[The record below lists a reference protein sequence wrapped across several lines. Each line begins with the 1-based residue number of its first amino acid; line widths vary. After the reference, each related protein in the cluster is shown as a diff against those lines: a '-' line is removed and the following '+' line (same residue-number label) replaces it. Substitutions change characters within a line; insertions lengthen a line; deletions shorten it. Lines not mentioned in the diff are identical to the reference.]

1 MAPVL
6 LVGALLVLL
15 LVVLAMPLVALV
27 PLHRRPAAR
36 ARAALTLRQLEHG
49 ISDRS
54 KCHLAKEHHKYTKKN
69 LLVSFSQT

>member
-54 KCHLAKEHHKYTKKN
+54 
-69 LLVSFSQT
+69 